1 MRSFVWPCC
10 PYINLTM
17 YNATDVV
24 EVVAEA
30 LVEGSAQTLKVVRE
44 D

>member
-1 MRSFVWPCC
+1 
-10 PYINLTM
+10 M

-30 LVEGSAQTLKVVRE
+30 LVEGSAQALKVVRE